1 MREPEPNHAP
11 KRSRPKAA
19 SDLYEESMMLRKSL
33 FSLVS
38 LLAFATSAQAA
49 GTFYKTEDEATQAC
63 SSDAVVW
70 LKLDAHLYFHKEQT
84 GYGVADGLYAC
95 EKGARKAGYFAA
107 K

>member
-1 MREPEPNHAP
+1 
-11 KRSRPKAA
+11 
-19 SDLYEESMMLRKSL
+19 MLRKSL

-38 LLAFATSAQAA
+38 LLAFAGAA
-49 GTFYKTEDEATQAC
+49 GPAHANSNFYKTEEEASQSC
-63 SSDAVVW
+63 SGDAVVW
-70 LKLDAHLYFHKEQT
+70 LKLDAHLYYHKEQT

>member
-1 MREPEPNHAP
+1 
-11 KRSRPKAA
+11 
-19 SDLYEESMMLRKSL
+19 MLRKSL
-33 FSLVS
+33 FLMVS
-38 LLAFATSAQAA
+38 LLISAGSAQANTA
-49 GTFYKTEDEATQAC
+49 FYKTEEEAAQSCTG
-63 SSDAVVW
+63 DTVVW

>member
-1 MREPEPNHAP
+1 
-11 KRSRPKAA
+11 
-19 SDLYEESMMLRKSL
+19 MLRMSL
-33 FSLVS
+33 FSLIS
-38 LLAFATSAQAA
+38 LLSLA
-49 GTFYKTEDEATQAC
+49 GTAEASNAFYKTEEEATQSC

-70 LKLDAHLYFHKEQT
+70 LKLDAHLYFHKEQA

>member
-1 MREPEPNHAP
+1 
-11 KRSRPKAA
+11 
-19 SDLYEESMMLRKSL
+19 MLRKSL

-38 LLAFATSAQAA
+38 LLAFAGTAGSAQAA
-49 GTFYKTEDEATQAC
+49 NAALYKTEEEATQSC
-63 SSDAVVW
+63 TGDAVVW

-84 GYGVADGLYAC
+84 GYGGTDGLYAC

>member
-1 MREPEPNHAP
+1 
-11 KRSRPKAA
+11 
-19 SDLYEESMMLRKSL
+19 MLRKSM
-33 FSLVS
+33 FSLVG
-38 LLAFATSAQAA
+38 LLAFAAAAGPAQANP
-49 GTFYKTEDEATQAC
+49 GFYKTEAEAAQAC

-95 EKGARKAGYFAA
+95 EKGARKSGFFAA